1 MPIRYEVDPAH
12 RVVVATADEVV
23 TQADLLDYLASV
35 LAHPDVRPGFCELAD
50 LRGVT
55 RIEISDSAISDGV
68 PSAIKEVER
77 EVQETRTAVVVADHN
92 AAEVLRVYE
101 LLRTAVPSTVRLFS
115 DMDEAREW
123 LGLAREGRPAER
135 RVVPRSTVQ
144 IAVLCGMD
152 IEDRSAQI
160 VNLSLSGA
168 LLSCPTIRPAI
179 GALVHIQWEPPGAQ
193 EMSELR
199 GTVVR
204 HADDGFAV
212 RFQTVTAELLRLLGD
227 PF

>member
-1 MPIRYEVDPAH
+1 MPIRFEVDPAQ
-12 RVVVATADEVV
+12 RLVMATADEVV
-23 TQADLLDYLASV
+23 TQADLRDYLTSV
-35 LAHPDVRPGFCELAD
+35 LVHPDVRPGFRELAD

-55 RIEISDSAISDGV
+55 RIEIPASAISDGIS
-68 PSAIKEVER
+68 SAIKEIER
-77 EVQETRTAVVVADHN
+77 EVQETRTAILVSDHN
-92 AAEVLRVYE
+92 AAEVSRLYD

-123 LGLAREGRPAER
+123 LGLARENPPAER

-144 IAVLCGMD
+144 IAVLCGMEV
-152 IEDRSAQI
+152 EDRSAQI

-179 GALVHIQWEPPGAQ
+179 GAPVHIRWEPPGAQ
-193 EMSELR
+193 GPSELR

-204 HADDGFAV
+204 HADGGFAV
-212 RFQTVTAELLRLLGD
+212 RFQTVTAELLRILGD